1 MCRAITNITTVT
13 SLKIRKG
20 SSYHHFRARDSQA
33 EAFKT
38 RDWLEAQLDTPF
50 DGKTLIVTHH
60 APSERSMVFPEKH
73 TDLNGAPQVVATQ
86 VKEKYGEL
94 RFYVQA
100 ADKYQHGMIAFA
112 TAMSAQL
119 CEKCGHP
126 GKRFK
131 RDGWL
136 VTRCE
141 KHASRESDSVDEPS
155 QP

>member
-1 MCRAITNITTVT
+1 MR
-13 SLKIRKG
+13 
-20 SSYHHFRARDSQA
+20 
-33 EAFKT
+33 
-38 RDWLEAQLDTPF
+38 
-50 DGKTLIVTHH
+50 KTLDDLLC
-60 APSERSMVFPEKH
+60 ERYPLIFAERNLSMQNSCMYWGFACDDGWFTLIDTLCAKLQAH

>member
-1 MCRAITNITTVT
+1 MR
-13 SLKIRKG
+13 
-20 SSYHHFRARDSQA
+20 
-33 EAFKT
+33 
-38 RDWLEAQLDTPF
+38 
-50 DGKTLIVTHH
+50 KTLDDLLC
-60 APSERSMVFPEKH
+60 ERYPLIFAERNLSMQESCMYWGFACDDGWFTLIDTLCAKLQAH

-126 GKRFK
+126 AQPVWF
-131 RDGWL
+131 L
-136 VTRCE
+136 AF
-141 KHASRESDSVDEPS
+141 HAGAADWSAV
-155 QP
+155 

>member
-1 MCRAITNITTVT
+1 MR
-13 SLKIRKG
+13 
-20 SSYHHFRARDSQA
+20 
-33 EAFKT
+33 
-38 RDWLEAQLDTPF
+38 
-50 DGKTLIVTHH
+50 KTLDDLLC
-60 APSERSMVFPEKH
+60 ERYPLIFAERNLSMQESCMYWGFACDDGWFTLIDTLCAKLQAH

-126 GKRFK
+126 GKRFN
-131 RDGWL
+131 RNGWL
-136 VTRCE
+136 MTRCE
-141 KHASRESDSVDEPS
+141 KHASRESDSVDEPP

>member
-1 MCRAITNITTVT
+1 M
-13 SLKIRKG
+13 RKELDDLLCER
-20 SSYHHFRARDSQA
+20 YPLIFA
-33 EAFKT
+33 ERNLSMQESCMYWGFAC
-38 RDWLEAQLDTPF
+38 D
-50 DGKTLIVTHH
+50 DGWFTLIDTLC
-60 APSERSMVFPEKH
+60 AKLQAH

-141 KHASRESDSVDEPS
+141 KHASRESDSVDEPP

>member
-1 MCRAITNITTVT
+1 MR
-13 SLKIRKG
+13 
-20 SSYHHFRARDSQA
+20 
-33 EAFKT
+33 
-38 RDWLEAQLDTPF
+38 
-50 DGKTLIVTHH
+50 KTLDDLLC
-60 APSERSMVFPEKH
+60 ERYPLIFAERNLSMQESCMYWGFACDDGWFTLIDTLCAKLQAH

>member
-1 MCRAITNITTVT
+1 MYWGFAC
-13 SLKIRKG
+13 
-20 SSYHHFRARDSQA
+20 D
-33 EAFKT
+33 
-38 RDWLEAQLDTPF
+38 
-50 DGKTLIVTHH
+50 DGWFTLIDTLC
-60 APSERSMVFPEKH
+60 AKLQAH